1 MDSREAKNR
10 VQILFAKITGLVY
23 NACRFKADRA
33 LAASGHSSVVEH
45 LLAKEEVMGSN
56 PIARS
61 PTVEFC
67 STVVLKGDVAKW

>member
-33 LAASGHSSVVEH
+33 LAASGHSSVVERF
-45 LLAKEEVMGSN
+45 LAKEKVTSSN
-56 PIARS
+56 LVARS
-61 PTVEFC
+61 PTAEFC
-67 STVVLKGDVAKW
+67 SAVVLKGDVAKW